1 MEEDGQLLVYHLVVT
16 GQHQVLVMFRLVIL
30 LKNEN
35 ELIMIKKIY
44 KFIYLVTVLK
54 SRTLASTSKCSH

>member
-16 GQHQVLVMFRLVIL
+16 VQHQALVMFRLVIL

-35 ELIMIKKIY
+35 IDND
-44 KFIYLVTVLK
+44 LK
-54 SRTLASTSKCSH
+54 NL

>member
-16 GQHQVLVMFRLVIL
+16 VQHQVLVMFRLVIL

-35 ELIMIKKIY
+35 IDND
-44 KFIYLVTVLK
+44 LK
-54 SRTLASTSKCSH
+54 NL